1 MLEHLL
7 RSLNSDIVNTIFL
20 FSMLIIFAL
29 GIGLARKG
37 TQVDF
42 VNYVPTLLTTA
53 GIFGTFL
60 GIVMG
65 LLDFNQN
72 NIEASI
78 PPLLEGLKTAFITSL
93 AGILFSLVFKT
104 LSTFSFL
111 KPKLVEESVTHATP
125 EAILGAMQ
133 AQVIEIIALKEAMTG
148 NEEST
153 LFGQLKILRGD
164 INPSFRT

>member
-1 MLEHLL
+1 MGMLEHLL

-78 PPLLEGLKTAFITSL
+78 PPPSGRPKDCLHNQ
-93 AGILFSLVFKT
+93 
-104 LSTFSFL
+104 LSGHSFL
-111 KPKLVEESVTHATP
+111 TCLQDLINVFLS
-125 EAILGAMQ
+125 Q
-133 AQVIEIIALKEAMTG
+133 AKTG
-148 NEEST
+148 RRKCYSCNP
-153 LFGQLKILRGD
+153 RGNSRSNASSGNRNNSAKRSD
-164 INPSFRT
+164 DR

>member
-1 MLEHLL
+1 MGMLEHLL

-72 NIEASI
+72 NIEAR
-78 PPLLEGLKTAFITSL
+78 
-93 AGILFSLVFKT
+93 
-104 LSTFSFL
+104 
-111 KPKLVEESVTHATP
+111 ESANKYPTN
-125 EAILGAMQ
+125 
-133 AQVIEIIALKEAMTG
+133 K
-148 NEEST
+148 
-153 LFGQLKILRGD
+153 K
-164 INPSFRT
+164 